1 MTWPLRAARG
11 ITCALRRA
19 RLSGC
24 YTKEGKISCYNDS
37 SPPEEAFIEHA
48 KPGH

>member
-1 MTWPLRAARG
+1 MTYG
-11 ITCALRRA
+11 LRRA

-24 YTKEGKISCYNDS
+24 YVEEGKISCYNDS
-37 SPPEEAFIEHA
+37 FLPEEAFTEHA